1 MYVTKML
8 KALQAKQP
16 TKFKLAKLNS
26 LVQKCK
32 IARQH
37 TKI

>member
-26 LVQKCK
+26 LVHFEE
-32 IARQH
+32 RDPLNF
-37 TKI
+37 